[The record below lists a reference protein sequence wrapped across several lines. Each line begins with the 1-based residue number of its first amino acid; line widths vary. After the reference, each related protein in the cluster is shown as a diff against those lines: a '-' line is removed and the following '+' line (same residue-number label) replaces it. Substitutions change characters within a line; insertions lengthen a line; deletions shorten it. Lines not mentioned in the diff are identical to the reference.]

1 MAADTVPARLFAQER
16 HRPDAPAWCEKV
28 DGAWRATR
36 WADHARLVRRAARAL
51 AALGVEKG
59 SAVAIL
65 GFNRPEW
72 VVMDLAAMCLGAVP
86 VGIYTT
92 SSPDEVQ
99 YIAAHCDAAVI
110 LVESVAQ
117 WEKVN
122 ARRGDLPAL
131 KRVETAF
138 VAVPSPDAALSLL
151 SRMLESGA
159 DVIAFELIRKECMQV
174 VERHG
179 LRTRMPM

>member
-122 ARRGDLPAL
+122 ARRGDLPELASSAYEC
-131 KRVETAF
+131 V
-138 VAVPSPDAALSLL
+138 VASQTVQCSSATPF
-151 SRMLESGA
+151 GA
-159 DVIAFELIRKECMQV
+159 RCVAPGAPRPPA
-174 VERHG
+174 RPPARR
-179 LRTRMPM
+179 RTQ